1 MHDII
6 DPPHSR
12 STGTLPV
19 HPIHVHLCRICGSL
33 FSPHF
38 VMDHSSF
45 TRCLFTLLSH
55 FVPSCLGASSH
66 SSAKTGSFGGRFRVV
81 LGSFGGPFGVVLGSF
96 WGRFGVGLGSVYY
109 HVIVMTETLTPGPAS
124 TYPVSRHKKRE
135 IRPPPCRAAQ
145 HRAPDPLDLQN
156 AVVSQ

>member
-1 MHDII
+1 MRVII
-6 DPPHSR
+6 DPSHSR

-55 FVPSCLGASSH
+55 FVPSCLGASVPLPIPATKRGHLGVVS
-66 SSAKTGSFGGRFRVV
+66 GSFWGHLGVL
-81 LGSFGGPFGVVLGSF
+81 LGSFWGPFGVVLGS
-96 WGRFGVGLGSVYY
+96 V
-109 HVIVMTETLTPGPAS
+109 
-124 TYPVSRHKKRE
+124 
-135 IRPPPCRAAQ
+135 
-145 HRAPDPLDLQN
+145 
-156 AVVSQ
+156 